1 MHSSHRRTSSAP
13 WSSLCVAILVAAAGL
28 PRLWAGQEVPHSDSR
43 SSKSAATSN
52 VPPPSDRQN
61 EDRAT
66 ATVLGTNGLPAS
78 RAQIAVAVSG
88 SAVWVKNGELF
99 WSTKAARCEAD
110 DRGRFHFAPPTVDF
124 SLVITHPS
132 GFLRLNCSRNSN
144 PVTIKLAPW
153 ARVEGTLRVAGRLL
167 PGARVHISLDNFGPR
182 DPQLFF
188 TNIVTTDK
196 NASFVFERVVAGQG
210 TVSPAL
216 IQSATKDRV
225 PTSSKSVP
233 ARFFAGKTTR
243 VDLGRSGRPVI
254 GQLRSPP
261 GARGPFDRTRVIVD
275 PAEPRD
281 DVRQIVATL
290 DGDGNF
296 CLDDVPVGKYRLV
309 VMTVQGQ
316 DAAIVLIRHFNVPA
330 VNEKLSQRPVDLGV
344 LTLNP
349 PGAR

>member
-1 MHSSHRRTSSAP
+1 VCR
-13 WSSLCVAILVAAAGL
+13 
-28 PRLWAGQEVPHSDSR
+28 DSR
-43 SSKSAATSN
+43 RGRRAAPFVGGSRGAAFRLAGSKSTTSN
-52 VPPPSDRQN
+52 VPAPSDRQN

-153 ARVEGTLRVAGRLL
+153 ARVEGTLRVAGKLL
-167 PGARVHISLDNFGPR
+167 PDARVDLSLDDFSSR
-182 DPQLFF
+182 DPQCFF
-188 TNIVTTDK
+188 TNVGTTHK
-196 NASFVFERVVAGQG
+196 NASFVFERVVPGRG
-210 TVSPAL
+210 MISTAL
-216 IQSATKDRV
+216 MQSATKDRV
-225 PTSSKSVP
+225 PWSSKSVP

-243 VDLGRSGRPVI
+243 VILGQSGRPVI

-261 GARGPFDRTRVIVD
+261 GANVAFDRTRVIVD

-290 DGDGNF
+290 DGNGNF

-309 VMTVQGQ
+309 VLTVQGH
-316 DAAIVLIRHFNVPA
+316 DVEFLLIRQFEVPA
-330 VNEKLSQRPVDLGV
+330 INEKLSQRPVDLGV
-344 LTLNP
+344 LALNP